1 MLYYPSIRQVMQVSV
16 LDAVGLRIIVQLAD
30 AISYCWNYDNVMLL
44 PVTTTSCCYQFTSK
58 NFICRF

>member
-30 AISYCWNYDNVMLL
+30 AISYC
-44 PVTTTSCCYQFTSK
+44 
-58 NFICRF
+58 